1 MRHSD
6 DTGLSIKLKCLD
18 FMEKFDWF
26 QAYWKHTRGLLH
38 TQKVMEAEKDNNTSQ
53 TMDEEKGMGSA

>member
-1 MRHSD
+1 
-6 DTGLSIKLKCLD
+6 
-18 FMEKFDWF
+18 MEKFDWF

-53 TMDEEKGMGSA
+53 TMNEEKGMGSG